1 MNLVIVDTP
10 AKAKILTDALGDG
23 WRVEPCSG
31 FVRDLPAGTLG
42 IDVDDDF
49 RPIFTIVSGKGNRVR
64 RLMKAIRESEAVYA
78 ATAPTRAG
86 EAMAWHVLAL
96 SGDAK
101 DKPVYRVPLS
111 ALTPD
116 AIRAAFAAPR
126 PLDIRQVEAFLTA
139 RMIERLAG
147 WSMSLHTRKALDR
160 KLALTYN
167 GMIALR
173 LLAEREQV
181 IAAHAPE
188 TCWRACVTFET
199 ADVSFTTRV
208 FNAKGAPLVL
218 RNAEQATQLETLL
231 NQGVYWVDG
240 TGQALMTHPAPSALT
255 LPALIEVAEH
265 DLALPPERVL
275 ALVDTLYE
283 AGWITHPNCASLPAA
298 SEAAQVYVRREY
310 GTEYAVPD
318 AIVSSG
324 IAPTDVDRVPEDL
337 PGDGVALYALIW
349 KHFVAAH
356 MPPAQE
362 RIMGARILVGTASGN
377 AYPLELRAT
386 ATMLY
391 ADGWRRI
398 LPSAVKDAALPSL
411 RQGDELH
418 PAQISPD
425 TVTGEPPDRYT
436 AASLIRALARF
447 GTDEGATVRALAAL
461 CAAEVMV
468 AKDGNLTLTESG
480 VTLAAYLTE
489 MFGNLTSPDYAAEL
503 NTEMDQIASG
513 EREQLGVLRAFWSR
527 FGAALHPISASL
539 SHPAGEHKPVVLR
552 PAEEA

>member
-31 FVRDLPAGTLG
+31 FVRDLPADTLG

-49 RPIFTIVSGKGNRVR
+49 RPTFTIVPGKGNRVR

-78 ATAPTRAG
+78 ATAPTRTG

-96 SGDAK
+96 SADAK
-101 DKPVYRVPLS
+101 DKPIYRVTLP
-111 ALTPD
+111 ALTSD

-126 PLDIRQVEAFLTA
+126 PLDVRQVEAFLTA
-139 RMIERLAG
+139 RIIERLAG
-147 WSMSLHTRKALDR
+147 WSMSLHARKALGR
-160 KLALTYN
+160 QTALTYSS
-167 GMIALR
+167 MVALR

-188 TCWRACVTFET
+188 TRWRASVTFET
-199 ADVSFTTRV
+199 AGVAFPAPV
-208 FNAKGAPLVL
+208 FNAKGAPLTL
-218 RNAEQATQLETLL
+218 RNSEQAKQLETLL
-231 NQGVYWVDG
+231 DQGVYWVDG
-240 TGQALMTHPAPSALT
+240 TGQALKTHPAPSEVT
-255 LPALIEVAEH
+255 LPALIQAAER

-283 AGWITHPNCASLPAA
+283 AGWITHPNCAPLPET
-298 SEAAQVYVRREY
+298 SETAQAYIRREY
-310 GTEYAVPD
+310 GTDYAVPD
-318 AIVSSG
+318 ALVSSG
-324 IAPTDVDRVPEDL
+324 IAPTDINRVPEDL
-337 PGDGVALYALIW
+337 PGDGMALYALIW
-349 KHFVAAH
+349 KFFVAAH

-362 RIMGARILVGTASGN
+362 RITGARILVGTASGT

-398 LPSAVKDAALPSL
+398 LPSTLKDTALPSL

-418 PAQISPD
+418 PAQINVD
-425 TVTGEPPDRYT
+425 TVTGDPPERYT

-447 GTDEGATVRALAAL
+447 GTDEGAAVRALAAL
-461 CAAEVMV
+461 CAAEIMV
-468 AKDGNLTLTESG
+468 AKDGHLTLTESG

-489 MFGNLTSPDYAAEL
+489 TFGNLTSPDYAAEL
-503 NTEMDQIASG
+503 NTELDRIASG
-513 EREQLGVLRAFWSR
+513 ERGRLDVLRAFWSC
-527 FGAALHPISASL
+527 FGAALRPFSASP

-552 PAEEA
+552 PVEEV

>member
-1 MNLVIVDTP
+1 MNLVIVDTA

-31 FVRDLPAGTLG
+31 FVRDLPVDTLG

-49 RPIFTIVSGKGNRVR
+49 RPTFTIVPGKGNRVR
-64 RLMKAIRESEAVYA
+64 LLMKAIRESEAVYA
-78 ATAPTRAG
+78 ATPPTRAG

-96 SGDAK
+96 SSDAK
-101 DKPVYRVPLS
+101 DKLIYRVKLP

-116 AIRAAFAAPR
+116 AIRAAFATPR
-126 PLDIRQVEAFLTA
+126 PLDVRQVEAFLTA

-147 WSMSLHTRKALDR
+147 WSMSLQARKALDR
-160 KLALTYN
+160 KLAQTYSS
-167 GMIALR
+167 MIALR

-188 TCWRACVTFET
+188 TRWRASATFET
-199 ADVSFTTRV
+199 AGVSFTAQV
-208 FNAKGAPLVL
+208 FNAKGAPLAL

-231 NQGVYWVDG
+231 KQGVYWVDG
-240 TGQALMTHPAPSALT
+240 TGQAMKTHPAPDALT
-255 LPALIEVAEH
+255 LPALIEAAER

-275 ALVDTLYE
+275 ALIETLYE
-283 AGWITHPNCASLPAA
+283 AGWITHPDCAPLPKT
-298 SEAAQVYVRREY
+298 SEAAQVYIRREF
-310 GTEYAVPD
+310 GTDYAVPD

-324 IAPTDVDRVPEDL
+324 IAPTDVHRVPEDL
-337 PGDGVALYALIW
+337 PGDGVTLYALIW
-349 KHFVAAH
+349 KSFVAAH

-362 RIMGARILVGTASGN
+362 RIMGARILVGNASGN

-398 LPSAVKDAALPSL
+398 LPAAVKDAALLSL
-411 RQGDELH
+411 GQGDELH
-418 PAQISPD
+418 PTQITVD
-425 TVTGEPPDRYT
+425 TVTGEPPERYT
-436 AASLIRALARF
+436 ATSLIRTLARF
-447 GTDEGATVRALAAL
+447 GTEQGAAVRALATP
-461 CAAEVMV
+461 CASEIMV
-468 AKDGNLTLTESG
+468 AKDGGPTLTENS

-489 MFGNLTSPDYAAEL
+489 TFGSLASRDYAAEV
-503 NTEMDQIASG
+503 NTELDRIASG
-513 EREQLGVLRAFWSR
+513 ERERLDVLRAFWSR
-527 FGAALHPISASL
+527 FGAALRPISASPL
-539 SHPAGEHKPVVLR
+539 HPAGEHKPVVLR